1 MTAVI
6 IEDEIPASMRLR
18 RILESKGFD
27 VVTHIQS
34 VRKAILWFENNT
46 HPEVV
51 FMDIKLSDGDAFS
64 ILDKVKIQS
73 KIVFTTAYDE
83 FALKAFENKG
93 IAYLLKPVDEKK
105 LDVLLDTLAY
115 YQSVFIANESKVV
128 GKSFFMVSFG
138 NTVKKIGIATV
149 VGFYSADNATFILSN
164 EGRSYAV
171 SKSLEKLE
179 IELNPEMFYRCNRS
193 VIINRNY
200 IEAIKNNTIVI
211 KEKELD
217 LDLKISRKRL
227 SGFKEWFQCI

>member
-6 IEDEIPASMRLR
+6 IEDEIPATVRLR

-34 VRKAILWFENNT
+34 VRKAVHWFERNS

-64 ILDKVKIQS
+64 IFDKVKIQS

-115 YQSVFIANESKVV
+115 YESIFINDEPKAASK
-128 GKSFFMVSFG
+128 SYFMISFG
-138 NTVKKIGIATV
+138 NTVKKIETAAII
-149 VGFYSADNATFILSN
+149 GFYSADNSTFILSKDN
-164 EGRSYAV
+164 RSYTI

-179 IELNPEMFYRCNRS
+179 SELNPREFHRINRS
-193 VIINRNY
+193 VIINRSF
-200 IEAIKNNTIVI
+200 IEAVKNQKIVTT
-211 KEKELD
+211 ENDFD
-217 LDLKISRKRL
+217 LDLKISRKRQT
-227 SGFKEWFQCI
+227 GFKEWYQ

>member
-6 IEDEIPASMRLR
+6 IEDEIPASIRLR

-34 VRKAILWFENNT
+34 IRKAIVWFENNS

-93 IAYLLKPVDEKK
+93 IAYLLKPIDEKK
-105 LDVLLDTLAY
+105 LDTLLNTLAY
-115 YQSVFIANESKVV
+115 YKSVFITNEPKEISK
-128 GKSFFMVSFG
+128 SYFMVSFG
-138 NTVKKIGIATV
+138 NTIKKIDTEAVIV
-149 VGFYSADNATFILSN
+149 FYSADNATFILSN

-179 IELNPEMFYRCNRS
+179 NELNPEMFYRCNRS
-193 VIINRNY
+193 VIVNRNY
-200 IEAIKNNTIVI
+200 IEAVKNNTIVI
-211 KEKELD
+211 TEKDLD
-217 LDLKISRKRL
+217 LDLKISRKRH
-227 SGFKEWFQCI
+227 SGFKEWFQ